1 MVEIEIKK
9 VIRTQKFERN
19 VKAIKDKPTKTRV
32 KKQIKRII
40 ENPDV
45 GKPMRYNLKG
55 ERSVYV
61 PPFRIIYAVKE
72 CNLYLLRFE
81 HRGKV
86 YRQ

>member
-19 VKAIKDKPTKTRV
+19 VKAIKDKPTKTT
-32 KKQIKRII
+32 
-40 ENPDV
+40 
-45 GKPMRYNLKG
+45 
-55 ERSVYV
+55 
-61 PPFRIIYAVKE
+61 FRIIYAVKE